1 VLTTFV
7 DVLGQFQRDDI
18 SLEHT
23 RTKVKALFA
32 HDSDLLQV
40 SVIFAFSIV
49 TVPLLSVRRL
59 L

>member
-1 VLTTFV
+1 MLTTFV

-18 SLEHT
+18 SLEQT

-32 HDSDLLQV
+32 QDSDLLQV